1 MAIFSRVKAPELQVL
16 VISLGLEALL
26 RYGFGVSGFRTS
38 GVCGL
43 GVKACS
49 QSFRS

>member
-1 MAIFSRVKAPELQVL
+1 MAIFSRIKAPELQVL
-16 VISLGLEALL
+16 VSLGFEALL

-43 GVKACS
+43 GVKAYS
-49 QSFRS
+49 QSLRS